1 MSLAGLSLRDLEYLV
16 AVSET
21 RHFGRA
27 AAACGVSQPA
37 LSAQIR
43 KLEAFLGAA
52 VFERLP
58 GRVLV
63 TARGQA
69 ILAVARSVLA
79 HARALVDVAQAT
91 ASPLAGRFRL
101 AAIPTLGP
109 YILPAALRSLR
120 EQFPLMDLVVSEGPT
135 AALLAG
141 LRDGHLDGALACLP
155 DADPALVAH
164 PLFYEPFV
172 LMHPAGRACSWP
184 LDSNDAEVILL
195 EEGHCLRDQAR
206 ALCNMPQR
214 AAGRS
219 AMGLEMLR
227 HMVAVGEG
235 SSLVPA
241 LATRG
246 LGDMGGVIAYT
257 RIATPGVGRD
267 VALVVRRSDP
277 READLA
283 ALATLFRKLAPGPVG
298 ASEAA

>member
-16 AVSET
+16 AVSEA

-27 AAACGVSQPA
+27 ALACGVSQPA
-37 LSAQIR
+37 LSAQVR
-43 KLEAFLGAA
+43 KLERFLGVT

-79 HARALVDVAQAT
+79 DARTLMDVAQAV

-109 YILPAALRSLR
+109 YVLPAALRLLR
-120 EQFPLMDLVVSEGPT
+120 EQFPLMDLVVSEAPT
-135 AALLAG
+135 AALLVN
-141 LRDGHLDGALACLP
+141 LREGRLDGALACLP
-155 DADPALVAH
+155 DPDPALVAH
-164 PLFYEPFV
+164 PLFYEPFM
-172 LMHPAGRACSWP
+172 LMHPAGRACAWP
-184 LDSNDAEVILL
+184 LDLNDADVILL

-206 ALCNMPQR
+206 ALCNMPPR
-214 AAGRS
+214 PAGRS

-227 HMVAVGEG
+227 HMVAAGEG
-235 SSLVPA
+235 CSLVPM
-241 LATRG
+241 LATQG
-246 LGDMGGVIAYT
+246 LGDMGGAIAYT
-257 RIATPGVGRD
+257 GISAPGVGRD

-283 ALATLFRKLAPGPVG
+283 ALAALFRQLAPEPI
-298 ASEAA
+298 APISR